1 MIRIR
6 REEEKDCRTV
16 EEITRRAFYNRYV
29 PGCCEHYLV
38 RVMRGHEDFIPELK
52 KEHRPSQEEFY
63 IISQSF
69 LA

>member
-1 MIRIR
+1 MMVRELRPGALDGR
-6 REEEKDCRTV
+6 RRVYRDSPVMAVFEEDAR
-16 EEITRRAFYNRYV
+16 
-29 PGCCEHYLV
+29 HYDDAL
-38 RVMRGHEDFIPELK
+38 PELK

>member
-1 MIRIR
+1 M
-6 REEEKDCRTV
+6 
-16 EEITRRAFYNRYV
+16 
-29 PGCCEHYLV
+29 PGCVEHYLV
-38 RVMRGHEDFIPELK
+38 RAMRGHEDFIPELK